1 MKILHITP
9 TFYSDLSIVG
19 GGERYIEYLSESL
32 VFKEPLAQQ
41 IVEQAVLS
49 FSDSFEEITKKHLH
63 YRIIPGSVN
72 DLNSFDFDKVHEIIN
87 DYDLVFVHQC
97 LTDFGL
103 YFASIAKLSNK
114 VVIGL
119 DHGGGKSERCQETPF
134 ALSSYDQLWAHS
146 DFIAVDFKDFDVP
159 YSVLKGPIAVE
170 KIIKLKKRSPN
181 LIVSVGRILP
191 HKGFE
196 TVLKAI
202 AGLNFQYKIIGRKY
216 DEAYFQYI
224 VNVADELKVDVEIIT
239 DASDF
244 KVSELMSTATVY
256 VQPSVHS
263 SYDGRY
269 FSKPE
274 LLGLS
279 SLEALSHG
287 TPTLVST
294 AGSLPELG
302 EVYGC
307 KVFKNDSDL
316 RDILL
321 NRLEEIRSLDSN
333 LIRDSVDS
341 HYGYSKYNSEALEEF
356 RKLGIIK

>member
-9 TFYSDLSIVG
+9 TYYSDLSIVG

-32 VFKEPLAQQ
+32 IFEEPLAQQ

-49 FSDSFEEITKKHLH
+49 FSDSSKEVVKKHLR
-63 YRIIPGSVN
+63 YRIIPGNVT
-72 DLNSFDFDKVHEIIN
+72 DLNTFDFDKVHEIIN

-103 YFASIAKLSNK
+103 YFASVAKLSNK
-114 VVIGL
+114 LVIGL
-119 DHGGGKSERCQETPF
+119 DHGGGKSERCKETPF
-134 ALSSYDQLWAHS
+134 ALSNYDMLWAQS
-146 DFIAVDFKDFDVP
+146 DFAAVDFRDFDVP
-159 YSVLKGPIAVE
+159 YSVLKGPIGIE
-170 KIIKLKKRSPN
+170 KVKHPQERSTD

-196 TVLKAI
+196 TVLQAI
-202 AGLNFQYKIIGRKY
+202 KGLNFRYKIVGRKY
-216 DEAYFQYI
+216 DEAYYEYLS
-224 VNVADELKVDVEIIT
+224 NLADELKVDVEIIT
-239 DASDF
+239 DATDF
-244 KVSELMSTATVY
+244 KVSEMMNTATVY

-263 SYDGRY
+263 SYDGKY

-302 EVYGC
+302 NVSGC
-307 KVFKNDSDL
+307 LVFKNVSDL
-316 RDILL
+316 RDILQYK
-321 NRLEEIRSLDSN
+321 LEDIRSLDSN
-333 LIRDSVDS
+333 LIRESVES
-341 HYGYSKYNSEALEEF
+341 QYGYLKYNSEALEEF
-356 RKLGIIK
+356 RKLGVLK